1 MKKNVCYVTGNR
13 ADFGLMVST
22 LHRINCHPGFHLTVA
37 ITGMHL
43 DSNYGGTQ
51 REVLEAGFDSYIVPN
66 SLDNG
71 SRQSMGETVG
81 EQLVGFTKLFS
92 SVEFTIIIVLGD
104 RGEMLAA
111 SLAALYLNIPVVH
124 IHGGELSGT
133 VDESIRHAISKLSH
147 FHFTSTK
154 GSKERLIKLGEREQN
169 IYVTGAPGLDDIVNV
184 ELPDKQAFVD
194 SLDLNVSKRIL
205 TVIFHP
211 VVQDAEFAGYYMANV
226 LKGLPEN
233 EQIVILMPNS
243 DAGNTKIREEI
254 SSYSSLRSNVN
265 VFTHLSRETYLA
277 LLAYSDLLIGN
288 SSSGIIEAASFS
300 TRVINIGQR
309 QNKRERNSNT
319 IDVNVD
325 PLEIKNAI
333 SESLT
338 LPSFRPK
345 NLYGDGKSG
354 ERIVNILSALEID
367 ENTTKKC
374 NTY

>member
-1 MKKNVCYVTGNR
+1 
-13 ADFGLMVST
+13 
-22 LHRINCHPGFHLTVA
+22 
-37 ITGMHL
+37 
-43 DSNYGGTQ
+43 
-51 REVLEAGFDSYIVPN
+51 
-66 SLDNG
+66 
-71 SRQSMGETVG
+71 
-81 EQLVGFTKLFS
+81 
-92 SVEFTIIIVLGD
+92 
-104 RGEMLAA
+104 
-111 SLAALYLNIPVVH
+111 
-124 IHGGELSGT
+124 
-133 VDESIRHAISKLSH
+133 
-147 FHFTSTK
+147 
-154 GSKERLIKLGEREQN
+154 
-169 IYVTGAPGLDDIVNV
+169 
-184 ELPDKQAFVD
+184 
-194 SLDLNVSKRIL
+194 
-205 TVIFHP
+205 VIFHP

-338 LPSFRPK
+338 QPSFRPK